1 MGCQD
6 PAVESFGV
14 LHSPENDQ
22 EVGLPAADAGSKLT
36 DASSTAA
43 APTGNAAWHVTC
55 GDGVVDRGESCD
67 DANHNNG
74 DGCTNECCIQTESP
88 WCGPDGWYRMPG
100 PCHCGD
106 GILDGTE
113 RCDDGN
119 LESADGCSASCE
131 AETGKCG
138 DKATDQDEQCDDG
151 NLERF
156 DGCDENCRNE
166 SSCRNK

>member
-74 DGCTNECCIQTESP
+74 DCCQTESP